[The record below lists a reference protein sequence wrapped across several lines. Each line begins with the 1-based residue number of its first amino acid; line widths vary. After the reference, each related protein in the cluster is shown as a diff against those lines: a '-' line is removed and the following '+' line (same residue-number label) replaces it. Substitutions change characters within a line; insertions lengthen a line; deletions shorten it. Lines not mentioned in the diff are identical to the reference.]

1 MQSDVQVFCVLL
13 IFCLAVWAIIRSWSL
28 KSPINTFNF
37 CLVCP
42 ATFVSRQSITLCATI
57 HMVIAIRLLLT
68 MFINAARS
76 YSPLIDW
83 ERSGVSI
90 QIQTGPVKLATFL
103 KKLGIGP
110 ENYQHYASMEQI
122 MTFTRNGKQRK
133 TGDLIRLIYRYRRRE

>member
-1 MQSDVQVFCVLL
+1 MQSDVQVFCFLL

-103 KKLGIGP
+103 EKLGIGP